1 VMKRCIGMSAIVGAT
16 MAVLV
21 SGTVLTAQAPDA
33 SKVAAGQKI
42 YDTEK
47 CNTCHQIKGVGGKLS
62 TALDGVGGKFSEA
75 DIRKW
80 LTTPAA
86 MEAKLPKKPPMPM
99 STYLKSHKL
108 ADADI
113 DALTA
118 YMLSLK

>member
-1 VMKRCIGMSAIVGAT
+1 MMNRSIGMSAFVGAT
-16 MAVLV
+16 LAILV
-21 SGTVLTAQAPDA
+21 SGTVLAAQAPDA
-33 SKVAAGQKI
+33 KVAAGQKI

-62 TALDGVGGKFSEA
+62 TALDTVGSKFSEA

-86 MEAKLPKKPPMPM
+86 MEAKLPKKPAMPM

-108 ADADI
+108 VDADV